1 LRNLHHQKVKLYN
14 IKTRNVI
21 REFVAKRPELKKDAL
36 LWEATR
42 RFGEL
47 YEEMCMRWLRET
59 VRIVDEK
66 F

>member
-1 LRNLHHQKVKLYN
+1 
-14 IKTRNVI
+14 VI

-47 YEEMCMRWLRET
+47 YEEMCLNWLEET
-59 VRIVDEK
+59 LTLVK
-66 F
+66 KNF